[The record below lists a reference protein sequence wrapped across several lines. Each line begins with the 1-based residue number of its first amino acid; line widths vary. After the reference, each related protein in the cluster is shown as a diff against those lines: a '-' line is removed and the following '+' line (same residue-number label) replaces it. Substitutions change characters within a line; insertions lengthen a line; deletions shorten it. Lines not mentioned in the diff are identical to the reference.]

1 MSFEVYGA
9 SSGDNSTSYPH
20 GFSTRRA
27 PGERENGLGSYVG
40 GSAICYGP
48 LFSSV
53 ALGQRGIKNAK
64 LRMKNETRNS
74 PDPILHFAFLILNCV
89 TSSGGRTVRNMYH
102 SA

>member
-9 SSGDNSTSYPH
+9 SSGDNSTSCPH

-40 GSAICYGP
+40 GSAICDRP

-53 ALGQRGIKNAK
+53 APRREARGERSGTRCQGLEVRDSELTKRLN
-64 LRMKNETRNS
+64 LRFVASSLE
-74 PDPILHFAFLILNCV
+74 PL
-89 TSSGGRTVRNMYH
+89 TSSL
-102 SA
+102 